1 MTPLT
6 SNLPVVQQEVQRA
19 TLSHHNILNNGY
31 IAAKTQRI
39 TEDKIVGPLIPLLW
53 YGIRKLSC
61 ISRATM
67 IYPNET
73 FDAEATLKQFLR
85 KKQLPFM
92 EYPRCFAEHT
102 LQTI

>member
-6 SNLPVVQQEVQRA
+6 SNSSGTTGSPK
-19 TLSHHNILNNGY
+19 SNIKHHNILNNGY

-39 TEDKIVGPLIPLLW
+39 TEEDKIVIPSPYTIALVW
-53 YGIRKLSC
+53 YGNLSC
-61 ISRATM
+61 ISKGATM

-85 KKQLPFM
+85 KKLPFM
-92 EYPRCFAEHT
+92 EYPRCF
-102 LQTI
+102 LPS